1 LKQILAPEKI
11 LGEIPFHVKR
21 VYMKAILK
29 IYVVGEVNYEGFGC
43 DEIESIL
50 ENLAFE

>member
-1 LKQILAPEKI
+1 
-11 LGEIPFHVKR
+11 
-21 VYMKAILK
+21 MKAILK

-50 ENLAFE
+50 ENLAFEQMKIYPIFLASVPGK